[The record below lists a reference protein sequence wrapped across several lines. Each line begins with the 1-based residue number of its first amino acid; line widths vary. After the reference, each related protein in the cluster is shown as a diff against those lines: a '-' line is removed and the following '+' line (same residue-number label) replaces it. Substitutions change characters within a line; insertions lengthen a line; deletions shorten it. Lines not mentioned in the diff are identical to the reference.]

1 MGGGESVMLEE
12 RLKTRYE
19 PDTASGAFFC
29 WPIAMIA
36 PMKPIS
42 RRTAPVPNITR
53 ATSAPSI
60 DVMKFFM
67 RGRKLPC
74 FHPATSNKEP
84 PSGSCTGTGCNPVR
98 PLPMSLPMSE
108 QKDLLTT
115 NQKALTINLDVPKY
129 GTFAEIGA
137 GQEVAREFFQ
147 AGGAPGTIA
156 KSISAY
162 DMVFSDAIYGK
173 APRYVSRER
182 LELMLDHEYSLLVT
196 RLSTMRGDRTNFF
209 VFADTVSTRNHEG
222 TNDANGWLGIRF
234 QTEPMGEPSE
244 IVLHVRMWDK
254 DATLQQQA
262 LGIVGVN
269 LVYGAL
275 YYRADRRKLIES
287 LQDNLGTDRIEVD
300 MLRFSG
306 HCFEEIDNR
315 LMALHLVEFK
325 LTNAVMFGPQGEV
338 LQPSEVLHKKAI
350 LVERGSF
357 RPVTHVNVDMINS
370 STAQFVQEPLV
381 KGREVV
387 VLMEI
392 TMNNLLSGGALDA
405 QDFLARVDLLAD
417 IGFTVLISNYSEYY
431 RLTSYFRRYTKE
443 MIGVAMGINNLL
455 EIFNE
460 KYYENLEGGI
470 LESFGRMFRNSVK
483 LYIYPMRRDAYEMLI
498 SQGNGSAGTT
508 NAFSSSVLIN
518 AKNVKIVDHLS
529 NLYAHLLEN
538 HYIDCIVGFDVDILS
553 IFSRDVL
560 RRIKEKDLTWERM
573 VPAPVVEAIKR
584 RGLFGYA
591 EVPVLE
597 GSR

>member
-1 MGGGESVMLEE
+1 M
-12 RLKTRYE
+12 
-19 PDTASGAFFC
+19 
-29 WPIAMIA
+29 
-36 PMKPIS
+36 
-42 RRTAPVPNITR
+42 N
-53 ATSAPSI
+53 
-60 DVMKFFM
+60 
-67 RGRKLPC
+67 
-74 FHPATSNKEP
+74 
-84 PSGSCTGTGCNPVR
+84 
-98 PLPMSLPMSE
+98 E

-147 AGGAPGTIA
+147 AGGASGTIA

-182 LELMLDHEYSLLVT
+182 LKLMLDHEYQLLID
-196 RLSTMRGDRTNFF
+196 RLSGSRGDHTNFF
-209 VFADTVSTRNHEG
+209 VFADTVATSNYKG
-222 TNDANGWLGIRF
+222 TNEAHGWLGFRF
-234 QTEPMGEPSE
+234 QTEPRGEPSE

-254 DATLQQQA
+254 EAVLQQQA

-269 LVYGAL
+269 FIYGAL
-275 YYRADRRKLIES
+275 YYRNDLGKLIES
-287 LQDNLGTDRIEVD
+287 LRDNLGMDRIEID

-306 HCFEEIDNR
+306 PAFEKVDNR
-315 LMALHLVEFK
+315 LMSLFLVKFG
-325 LTNAVMFGPQGEV
+325 LTNAVMFGQKGEV

-357 RPVTHVNVDMINS
+357 RPVTLVNVDMLNCA
-370 STAQFVQEPLV
+370 TAQFVQEPLV
-381 KGREVV
+381 KGKEMI
-387 VLMEI
+387 VLLEI
-392 TMNNLLSGGALDA
+392 TMNNLLAAGALDA
-405 QDFLARVDLLAD
+405 QDFLSRVDLLAD

-460 KYYENLEGGI
+460 KYYDNLEGGI
-470 LESFGRMFRNSVK
+470 LESFGRLFRNSVK
-483 LYIYPMRRDAYEMLI
+483 LYVYPMTKDAYEMYI
-498 SQGNGSAGTT
+498 AQGNEAHGSPL
-508 NAFSSSVLIN
+508 NAFSSSVLIT
-518 AKNVKIVDHLS
+518 AKNVRIVDHLS

-538 HYIDCIVGFDVDILS
+538 HYIDSIVGFDAGILE

-560 RRIKEKDLTWERM
+560 RRIKEKDPSWERM
-573 VPAPVVEAIKR
+573 VPAKVAEAIKR

-597 GSR
+597 GSK